1 MTICLP
7 HVKNVTNFL
16 IGGKMQYI
24 KILAIAVVF
33 FGFANVSSAQVTAS
47 HNVTI
52 VVPTVNLISVSGDV
66 TITVGAPAG
75 AGSDFTDGTA
85 SGSYSVT
92 TNESGQKI
100 TAQLSAD
107 YASGITL
114 SASLSS
120 IGGGTAAAS
129 TPLSTVA
136 ADLLTGMNAVSDTGT
151 ISYVASATAAA
162 AANGAGETRAVTYT
176 LTS

>member
-1 MTICLP
+1 
-7 HVKNVTNFL
+7 
-16 IGGKMQYI
+16 MQYL

-33 FGFANVSSAQVTAS
+33 FGFAHVSSAQVTAS

-52 VVPTVNLISVSGDV
+52 IVPTFNLISVSGDV
-66 TITVGAPAG
+66 TITVGAPG
-75 AGSDFTDGTA
+75 SAGSDPTDGTA

-92 TNESGQKI
+92 TNEAGQKI

-107 YASGITL
+107 YSAGLTL
-114 SASLSS
+114 SSSLSS
-120 IGGGTAAAS
+120 IGGGTAAGS
-129 TPLSTVA
+129 TALSTTAV
-136 ADLLTGMNAVSDTGT
+136 DLLTGISAVSSTGT
-151 ISYVASATAAA
+151 INYVASATAAA